1 MTPLEFPPA
10 ATWTCIVSARLAA
23 RKRLLKAPPLQGE
36 CSRPRVGQ
44 FRGAQC
50 VKAKVLQMGGSQHA
64 VITIFQ
70 LNKSA
75 ACFAGG

>member
-1 MTPLEFPPA
+1 MDMHRFGQACRSQTPF
-10 ATWTCIVSARLAA
+10 
-23 RKRLLKAPPLQGE
+23 LKAPPLQGE

-70 LNKSA
+70 LNKAA